1 VVISPAVFQRV
12 CRARAILQADGDS
25 TQTIAAVARVVGL
38 SPFHLIRCAAAR
50 PLNAAQFSTSSR
62 SPTVTASPSMR
73 IKLNSIMVDDQD
85 KALRFYT
92 EVLGF
97 KKSKDIPVGGPYRWI
112 TVVSAEGPGDLE
124 LVLEPNAN
132 PAGKTFQTALFEQ
145 GIPAT
150 AFESSDVAADY
161 DRLAARGVAFTR
173 PPTKAGPVTIAV
185 FSDTC
190 GNLIQIYQPT

>member
-1 VVISPAVFQRV
+1 
-12 CRARAILQADGDS
+12 
-25 TQTIAAVARVVGL
+25 
-38 SPFHLIRCAAAR
+38 
-50 PLNAAQFSTSSR
+50 
-62 SPTVTASPSMR
+62 MR

-97 KKSKDIPVGGPYRWI
+97 KKSKDIPVAGPYRWI
-112 TVVSAEGPGDLE
+112 TVVSPEGPDDLE
-124 LVLEPNAN
+124 LALEPNAN

-150 AFESSDVAADY
+150 AFESQDLAAEY
-161 DRLAARGVAFTR
+161 DRLSACGVAFTR
-173 PPTKAGPVTIAV
+173 RPMKVGAETIAV

-190 GNLIQIYQPT
+190 GNLIQLYQHG